1 MKEFKVNPLSVI
13 GSRQQECLLPHMTT
27 VAAHGTSGLYRHDI
41 IMWVEENL
49 KGRYWV
55 GSLTKLV
62 DNRIVAYD
70 AIAFEDK
77 NESTLFL
84 LSCPHLA
91 KNKVV

>member
-13 GSRQQECLLPHMTT
+13 GSRQQECLLPHMIPI
-27 VAAHGTSGLYRHDI
+27 AASSSGLHRHDI
-41 IMWVEENL
+41 ILWVEENL
-49 KGRYWV
+49 KGRYWI
-55 GSLTKLV
+55 GSLTKLN
-62 DNRIVAYD
+62 DNRIITYD
-70 AIAFEDK
+70 SIAFEDQ